1 MIEMIKPFFKKIN
14 SFSPIQKRFPLDYII
29 PVYHCVADTHLP
41 HLKHII
47 NYKNSLEFEKDLDYI
62 STRFEFVD
70 LQTFIKNHDKKRN
83 KPYALLTFDDG
94 YIEFRDIIAPIL
106 LRKGIYAINY
116 INPAF
121 IKNDDMMFRLKVS
134 LIIEKILSKNFIASD
149 SLVNFL
155 MLPNASKKDL
165 IAKIKAISYT
175 NRHLL
180 NQISIDIDL
189 SFDDYLEN
197 NKIYLNIEDLQYLQ
211 GKGFD
216 ISAHSWDHPYL
227 TELSINDQIKN
238 IQQSI
243 DFMSGHGFSNES
255 IAFPFTDFGL
265 KTSLFDKLF
274 KDNKTLKF
282 TLGTAGLK
290 FDSVDKNLQRVPME
304 NGFSASD
311 EINFESN
318 YFNLKKIFNKNQIIR
333 I

>member
-1 MIEMIKPFFKKIN
+1 M
-14 SFSPIQKRFPLDYII
+14 
-29 PVYHCVADTHLP
+29 CA
-41 HLKHII
+41 
-47 NYKNSLEFEKDLDYI
+47 
-62 STRFEFVD
+62 RFEFVD
-70 LQTFIKNHDKKRN
+70 GETFSKNYTKKNN

-94 YIEFRDIIAPIL
+94 YSEFRDIISPIL

-121 IKNDDMMFRLKVS
+121 IKNDDMMFRLKIS
-134 LIIEKILSKNFIASD
+134 LIVEKILSKNLIPSG
-149 SLVNFL
+149 SLMAL
-155 MLPNASKKDL
+155 LALPNASKKDL

-180 NQISIDIDL
+180 DQISISIDL
-189 SFDDYLEN
+189 SFNDYLKN
-197 NKIYLNIEDLQYLQ
+197 NKIYLNINDLKYLQ
-211 GKGFD
+211 EKGFG

-227 TELSINDQIKN
+227 PELSISDQVQN

-243 DFMSGHGFSNES
+243 DFILEHGFNTES
-255 IAFPFTDFGL
+255 IAFPFTDFDL
-265 KTSLFDKLF
+265 KKMMFDQLF
-274 KDNKTLKF
+274 KNNKSLKF

-290 FDSVDKNLQRVPME
+290 FDSVEKNLQRVPME

-318 YFNLKKIFNKNQIIR
+318 YFLLKKIFNKNKIIR

>member
-1 MIEMIKPFFKKIN
+1 MLKLFLKKIN
-14 SFSPIQKRFPLDYII
+14 SFNPIQKRFPLDYLI
-29 PVYHCVADTHLP
+29 PVYHCVSNSYLP

-47 NYKNSLEFEKDLDYI
+47 NYKNSLEFEKDLDYMCA
-62 STRFEFVD
+62 RFEFVD
-70 LQTFIKNHDKKRN
+70 VETFSKNYTKKSN

-94 YIEFRDIIAPIL
+94 YSEFRDIISPIL

-121 IKNDDMMFRLKVS
+121 IKNDDMMFRLKIS
-134 LIIEKILSKNFIASD
+134 LIVEKILSKNFISSD
-149 SLVNFL
+149 SLIAL
-155 MLPNASKKDL
+155 LALSNAYKNDL

-180 NQISIDIDL
+180 DQISISIDL
-189 SFDDYLEN
+189 SFTDYLKS
-197 NKIYLNIEDLQYLQ
+197 NKIYLNIDDLKYLQ
-211 GKGFD
+211 EKGFG

-227 TELSINDQIKN
+227 PELSISDQVKN

-243 DFMSGHGFSNES
+243 DFILEHGFSTES

-265 KTSLFDKLF
+265 QKMMFYQLF
-274 KDNKTLKF
+274 KDNQSLKF

-290 FDSVDKNLQRVPME
+290 SDSVVKNLQRIPME

-311 EINFESN
+311 EISFESN
-318 YFNLKKIFNKNQIIR
+318 YFHLKKIFNKNQIIR